1 MRKNGGL
8 HSGRSF
14 TDRRWLLPF
23 FASLLV
29 SFTLF
34 MATIFGLFS
43 SQNSGDSL
51 SLDVVTFTGLDDSEL
66 YSVELDRKKTVEQPV
81 ALGNEA
87 PRIAYLITGTKG
99 DSQRM
104 RRTLQAIYHP
114 RNQYILHLDLE
125 APPRERIDLAMYV
138 KSDPLFS
145 EVENVRVIAKA
156 NLVTYKGPTMIACT
170 LHAIATL
177 LKESLRWDWFIN
189 LSASDYPLMT
199 QDDILH
205 VLSSLPRN
213 LNFIEHSPIAGWKL
227 TQRARPIVVDPG
239 LYLSKKFDVLV
250 TSEHRELPTS
260 FKLYTGSAW
269 VMLSRTFLEYCIWG
283 WENLPRIVLMYYV
296 NFISS
301 PEGYFHTVIC
311 NSDEFRNTS
320 ISHDLHYISWDNP
333 PKQHPLY
340 LSTKDFNKMVKS
352 GMPFARKFAKGDPVL
367 DKIDRELLGRSKG
380 EFTPGVWCNQG
391 SDEAERCSSRG
402 DDSKFLPGPG
412 AERLQ
417 QLMKKLMSQEFR
429 NGSCSSLQYDQTKR
443 EGIECQKRHQ
453 RAIHQFSL
461 LPRTRPQFSL
471 PSLLILLSQF
481 RILEGLLKL
490 PENKECADCKS
501 KGPRWASVNLG
512 IFICMACSG
521 IHRSLGVHISK
532 VRSATLDTWLP
543 EQVAFIQSMGNE
555 KANSYW
561 EAELPPNYDRV
572 GIENF
577 IRAKYE
583 EKRWVPLDK
592 RFKSPSKFQEEKAS
606 EYKEKSSDTGGD
618 DDTNNVKSLEKQDNE
633 PQSTRTD
640 NLVVPKLPSPVSSIQ
655 KVETGRTLVGSPESA
670 EVAPAMVNAKTT
682 PPKADPT
689 VDLFNMLSMDGTSEN
704 GTESS
709 SVNDNSWAD
718 FQSAELTSALETN
731 STTKSV
737 ESKNENALGVE
748 ELFKESTSL
757 TQPSTEK
764 KPQTDVKNDIMSLF
778 DKSNMASPFA
788 LQQQLVYLPQ
798 QQALLMAASKS
809 NNAPEEFSP
818 RTHHRSVSD
827 SNTMKGN
834 IAQSWVNF
842 GYQVPGN
849 VPLAGHLY
857 SNNSIQMG
865 NVTYLHPSGS
875 YGPVAASGLHALGS
889 SASADGLAAGGGV
902 NNPHATS
909 SPSTTNSRSLNE
921 YDFSS
926 LTQGMFSKR

>member
-1 MRKNGGL
+1 MRKNGSL

-43 SQNSGDSL
+43 SQNPGDSL

-250 TSEHRELPTS
+250 TSERRELPTP

-443 EGIECQKRHQ
+443 GWI
-453 RAIHQFSL
+453 
-461 LPRTRPQFSL
+461 
-471 PSLLILLSQF
+471 
-481 RILEGLLKL
+481 
-490 PENKECADCKS
+490 
-501 KGPRWASVNLG
+501 
-512 IFICMACSG
+512 
-521 IHRSLGVHISK
+521 
-532 VRSATLDTWLP
+532 
-543 EQVAFIQSMGNE
+543 
-555 KANSYW
+555 
-561 EAELPPNYDRV
+561 
-572 GIENF
+572 
-577 IRAKYE
+577 
-583 EKRWVPLDK
+583 
-592 RFKSPSKFQEEKAS
+592 
-606 EYKEKSSDTGGD
+606 
-618 DDTNNVKSLEKQDNE
+618 
-633 PQSTRTD
+633 
-640 NLVVPKLPSPVSSIQ
+640 
-655 KVETGRTLVGSPESA
+655 
-670 EVAPAMVNAKTT
+670 
-682 PPKADPT
+682 
-689 VDLFNMLSMDGTSEN
+689 TS
-704 GTESS
+704 
-709 SVNDNSWAD
+709 
-718 FQSAELTSALETN
+718 
-731 STTKSV
+731 
-737 ESKNENALGVE
+737 
-748 ELFKESTSL
+748 
-757 TQPSTEK
+757 
-764 KPQTDVKNDIMSLF
+764 
-778 DKSNMASPFA
+778 
-788 LQQQLVYLPQ
+788 
-798 QQALLMAASKS
+798 
-809 NNAPEEFSP
+809 
-818 RTHHRSVSD
+818 
-827 SNTMKGN
+827 
-834 IAQSWVNF
+834 
-842 GYQVPGN
+842 
-849 VPLAGHLY
+849 
-857 SNNSIQMG
+857 
-865 NVTYLHPSGS
+865 
-875 YGPVAASGLHALGS
+875 
-889 SASADGLAAGGGV
+889 
-902 NNPHATS
+902 
-909 SPSTTNSRSLNE
+909 
-921 YDFSS
+921 
-926 LTQGMFSKR
+926 